1 MPIKLVTGN
10 ILRDNAEAIVIPV
23 NTLGVAGAG
32 LARQWA
38 LQYPNEHRLYDMVC
52 KDKRFSIGKVLPIIS
67 TPKRLFL
74 CFPTKIVPQKR
85 SELVWI
91 EDGLSDL
98 KRLVSTLRIRSLA
111 LPALGCGLG
120 GLDWKIVRP
129 LIEAAFANSLATVR
143 LYEPQ

>member
-10 ILRDNAEAIVIPV
+10 ILHDHAEAIVIPV
-23 NTLGVAGAG
+23 NTLGIAGAG

-38 LQYPNEHRLYDMVC
+38 LQYPDEHRLYGVVC
-52 KDKRFSIGKVLPIIS
+52 KDKRFSIGEVLPVIS
-67 TPKRLFL
+67 TPNRLFL

-85 SELVWI
+85 SELIWI

-120 GLDWKIVRP
+120 GLDWKTVRP
-129 LIEAAFANSLATVR
+129 LIEATFANSPADVR

>member
-1 MPIKLVTGN
+1 MPIKLVTGD
-10 ILRDNAEAIVIPV
+10 ILRDHAEAIVIPV
-23 NTLGVAGAG
+23 NTLGIAGAG
-32 LARQWA
+32 LARQWKI
-38 LQYPNEHRLYDMVC
+38 QYPNEHRLYGIVC
-52 KDKRFSIGKVLPIIS
+52 KDKRFNIGKVLPVIS
-67 TPKRLFL
+67 SPNRLFL

-120 GLDWKIVRP
+120 GLDWKTVRP
-129 LIEAAFANSLATVR
+129 LIETAFANSPADVR
-143 LYEPQ
+143 LYKPQ